1 MILRKENIINK
12 VLLLNH
18 CEYKLNVTDL
28 FITISLYITCLMH
41 SISEGNVFIAFHP
54 LTADDFLSRK
64 SRYLHQT

>member
-1 MILRKENIINK
+1 MILRKENIINR

-28 FITISLYITCLMH
+28 FITIPLYITCLCTH
-41 SISEGNVFIAFHP
+41 VFYRIP
-54 LTADDFLSRK
+54 PSNCSDFLSRK